1 MGKKKKK
8 RSHGWTPPKGASAYF
23 SADSDEAFKR
33 KHPIGYFFLVM
44 LGIAALLLPVVL
56 YLIFVIP
63 YDVNSPWLMLG
74 WVGGFIMGIG
84 LFNMVAIVIKQYL
97 GHLVTIGSFAIGAFL
112 IWVSLIQMGIV

>member
-1 MGKKKKK
+1 
-8 RSHGWTPPKGASAYF
+8 
-23 SADSDEAFKR
+23 
-33 KHPIGYFFLVM
+33 M

-84 LFNMVAIVIKQYL
+84 LFNLVAIVIKQYL

>member
-8 RSHGWTPPKGASAYF
+8 RNHGWTPPKGASAYF

-84 LFNMVAIVIKQYL
+84 LFNLVAIVIKQYL
-97 GHLVTIGSFAIGAFL
+97 GHIVTIGSFAIGAFL